1 MASPRSG
8 KPSSGRPT
16 AGDTPARRTA
26 RRTARRASRDRD
38 RVQVQAGPQAT
49 SGEDGVVEPE
59 DSHGG
64 IHLTRRL
71 VAVLL
76 AGAMVVVPIVSN
88 LTVYLNQ
95 RRQMAQ
101 ARAQIAASDEH
112 IDELLDEQERWSDPD
127 HVRAQARAR
136 LGWVLPGEV
145 GFQVVDENGS
155 PYGGGSSIDRTGAS
169 TTEDQP
175 WWERLWNSVDEAD
188 TPTGAPSTAD
198 DGQIVTGD
206 GAGAAPTPGG

>member
-1 MASPRSG
+1 M
-8 KPSSGRPT
+8 
-16 AGDTPARRTA
+16 
-26 RRTARRASRDRD
+26 
-38 RVQVQAGPQAT
+38 QAGPQAT
-49 SGEDGVVEPE
+49 SGDDGVVEPE
-59 DSHGG
+59 DGRGG

-76 AGAMVVVPIVSN
+76 VGAMVVVPIASN

-101 ARAQIAASDEH
+101 ARAQIAASNEH

-198 DGQIVTGD
+198 DGQIVTEG